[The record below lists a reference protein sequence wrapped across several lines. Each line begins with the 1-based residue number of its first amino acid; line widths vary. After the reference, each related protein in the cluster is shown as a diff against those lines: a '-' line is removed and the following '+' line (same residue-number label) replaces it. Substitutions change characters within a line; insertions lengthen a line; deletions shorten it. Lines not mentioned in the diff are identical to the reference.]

1 MELNPNHDSGCGFF
15 GWFAKDFLR
24 KFCES
29 SAKAADDKVSMEAS
43 SPHSTFAATS
53 QGNVVNNETLL
64 FPGGISQHGL
74 PFALGCLSDISH
86 SYCLHADRVR
96 LSSTKADS
104 CNPAKDKRGVR
115 EHIFSFAKSGRLQ
128 IKELRST
135 ATYIRTYQYINI
147 HSQTYTYI
155 YNINIHVH
163 TRTHIYARM
172 HTYADICIHIR
183 TYICMQIHTDTYIC
197 IQIHSHINI
206 HTCSYIYMHLHL
218 HTYTRN
224 TYTYTYTFD
233 IRIHFHLNTHTNRY
247 IYIYIPRHT

>member
-155 YNINIHVH
+155 YIHK
-163 TRTHIYARM
+163 
-172 HTYADICIHIR
+172 
-183 TYICMQIHTDTYIC
+183 
-197 IQIHSHINI
+197 
-206 HTCSYIYMHLHL
+206 HTC
-218 HTYTRN
+218 
-224 TYTYTYTFD
+224 TYTYTHICTYAYICRHMHTYTYVY
-233 IRIHFHLNTHTNRY
+233 IHMHANTYRYIHMHTNTCTY
-247 IYIYIPRHT
+247 KYTHMFVHIHAFTFTYVYT